1 MPPPDRE
8 GMDDK
13 DEKLLIESLK
23 AANGLHG
30 SIDTKKIT
38 QHLRHPNPEIRR
50 WACYALDQW
59 RDPAAIGP
67 LLEASRDKEPNVR
80 LEAARAISRTD
91 SPQVVDRFMEML
103 QDSNPDVR
111 AFAVRFLVWRSIPKA
126 APAIK
131 RLLET
136 EKDEGVRRAA
146 GGSLW

>member
-1 MPPPDRE
+1 MGSMGLSIPKKSRNVWTSQSRNSPLGLLCLGPVEGSCSDR
-8 GMDDK
+8 
-13 DEKLLIESLK
+13 
-23 AANGLHG
+23 
-30 SIDTKKIT
+30 
-38 QHLRHPNPEIRR
+38 
-50 WACYALDQW
+50 
-59 RDPAAIGP
+59 PAVGGIQGQGAK
-67 LLEASRDKEPNVR
+67 R
-80 LEAARAISRTD
+80 AARSCQGISRTD

-111 AFAVRFLVWRSIPKA
+111 PFAVRFLVWRNIPKA